1 MATNKGQQQ
10 SEVISYYDEEYG
22 SEYESE
28 VAGEGKQTNRKG
40 SARSRKTAGVI
51 SQGLVNNK
59 YIDDRPVP
67 YRKPPA
73 EIAQK
78 RDVSPKDDGKDMW
91 AFAQQTK
98 MIEQPGKIKT
108 GRTQAKHGRSGSTSP
123 AGRDAKSEKKDDG
136 KSYYDEEYE
145 SEYEDETEGGA
156 KKGGAKSNRSKKSAK
171 EKSRI
176 GGASQA
182 SNNIKNVPDDSD
194 TGYSQPF
201 LSTKRKL
208 QK

>member
-1 MATNKGQQQ
+1 MPADQKTNR
-10 SEVISYYDEEYG
+10 D
-22 SEYESE
+22 
-28 VAGEGKQTNRKG
+28 GKLLTNRKKLG

-73 EIAQK
+73 ENAQK
-78 RDVSPKDDGKDMW
+78 RELSPIENANDAW
-91 AFAQQTK
+91 AFAQRKGELTSN
-98 MIEQPGKIKT
+98 KIKT
-108 GRTQAKHGRSGSTSP
+108 GRTQAKHGRSGSNSP
-123 AGRDAKSEKKDDG
+123 AGRDAKIEKKDEA
-136 KSYYDEEYE
+136 KTEYDEEYE
-145 SEYEDETEGGA
+145 SEYEDETESNA
-156 KKGGAKSNRSKKSAK
+156 KKGGNPGRSKKSVK

-182 SNNIKNVPDDSD
+182 SQNNPNIPEDSE

-208 QK
+208 Q